1 MKIIR
6 SKKQKNGIFNVGSGK
21 PHKVKNVIEKI
32 TYFTKKGK
40 PIFGAIKMRKE
51 EMKVYYPDIK
61 KIKLAYKWTPQIS
74 LIKGLKKTIKFYEK
88 K

>member
-21 PHKVKNVIEKI
+21 PNKVKKVIEKI
-32 TYFTKKGK
+32 TYITKKGK